1 MPRRPRAK
9 RLGAEYPQTGWQ
21 ARPPPKRL
29 RQGSNMADP
38 PASMP
43 IAIPVP
49 WESTNAALLG
59 PAADAD
65 ACGRKHPAGHGADHR
80 CADNTRHRGLLHARP
95 EALGR
100 KWLEPRRPEDRHAGR
115 PRHVDARDHQGHP
128 RLPDPG
134 RHLRVSE
141 RRAGGER
148 RHLHSVCEPHR
159 GDGSRH
165 QSGRRDTRAN
175 RHWRA
180 QQRADPTAGRRAEG
194 RRSPARRRRSQA
206 RSPRSR
212 STMRLPIFAVSPN
225 CAGATPSGGNRQC
238 AKR

>member
-1 MPRRPRAK
+1 
-9 RLGAEYPQTGWQ
+9 
-21 ARPPPKRL
+21 
-29 RQGSNMADP
+29 
-38 PASMP
+38 MP
-43 IAIPVP
+43 IAISVP

-59 PAADAD
+59 PAADAG

-115 PRHVDARDHQGHP
+115 PRYVDARDHQGHP

-134 RHLRVSE
+134 RHFRVSE

-159 GDGSRH
+159 CDGSRH
-165 QSGRRDTRAN
+165 QPGRRDTRAN
-175 RHWRA
+175 RNWRA
-180 QQRADPTAGRRAEG
+180 GSEPIPPPAAAPKEGEPDKAKTQPSALTEKQIHDAAAYIRSLAQLRGRNAEWGRRQ
-194 RRSPARRRRSQA
+194 SARR
-206 RSPRSR
+206 
-212 STMRLPIFAVSPN
+212 
-225 CAGATPSGGNRQC
+225 
-238 AKR
+238 